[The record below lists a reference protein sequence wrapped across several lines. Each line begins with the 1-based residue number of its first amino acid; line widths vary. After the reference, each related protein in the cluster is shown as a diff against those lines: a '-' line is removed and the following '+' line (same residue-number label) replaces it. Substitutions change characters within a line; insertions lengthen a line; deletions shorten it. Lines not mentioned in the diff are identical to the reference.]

1 MGKRSHGTHLPSYG
15 RCRWSGIAD
24 PLPCHY
30 QCEGKPAG
38 GVDPRIH
45 GPVGGVCRMVALA
58 GTAPA
63 CEQPQDSLVDLAG
76 LFRADRRWLAELPG
90 VVGCPLSMQSGRGAA
105 SSALRLGAT
114 GRGDDIQRLLT
125 LHAVHVEMRDKAD
138 DLRTDRSEERRGG

>member
-24 PLPCHY
+24 PLSCHY

-45 GPVGGVCRMVALA
+45 GPVGGVCRMVALD

-63 CEQPQDSLVDLAG
+63 CEQPQDSLVGLAG
-76 LFRADRRWLAELPG
+76 LLHADRRRPVELPRA
-90 VVGCPLSMQSGRGAA
+90 VACPAMMQSI
-105 SSALRLGAT
+105 
-114 GRGDDIQRLLT
+114 D
-125 LHAVHVEMRDKAD
+125 
-138 DLRTDRSEERRGG
+138 

>member
-1 MGKRSHGTHLPSYG
+1 MGKRSHGTHLPAYG

-38 GVDPRIH
+38 GVDPRIP
-45 GPVGGVCRMVALA
+45 GPVGGVCRLGALA

-76 LFRADRRWLAELPG
+76 LLRPDRRWFAELPG
-90 VVGCPLSMQSGRGAA
+90 VVAAQLGIVITSEARNLLLFATETTPGEDSRPLTA
-105 SSALRLGAT
+105 
-114 GRGDDIQRLLT
+114 
-125 LHAVHVEMRDKAD
+125 
-138 DLRTDRSEERRGG
+138 